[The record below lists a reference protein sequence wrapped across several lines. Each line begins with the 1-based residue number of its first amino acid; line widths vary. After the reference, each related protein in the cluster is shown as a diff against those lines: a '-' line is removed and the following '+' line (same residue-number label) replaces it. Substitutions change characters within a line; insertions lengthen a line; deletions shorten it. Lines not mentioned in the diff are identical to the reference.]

1 MIKGKEVFIINN
13 NIDKINNN
21 NNNKEKQKMTK

>member
-21 NNNKEKQKMTK
+21 NNKEKEKMTK

>member
-1 MIKGKEVFIINN
+1 MIKGKKVFIINN

-21 NNNKEKQKMTK
+21 NNKEKDRMTK

>member
-1 MIKGKEVFIINN
+1 MIKGKKVFIINN

-21 NNNKEKQKMTK
+21 NNKEKERMTK

>member
-21 NNNKEKQKMTK
+21 NNKEKERMTK

>member
-21 NNNKEKQKMTK
+21 NNKEKQKMTK

>member
-1 MIKGKEVFIINN
+1 MIKRKEVFIINN

-21 NNNKEKQKMTK
+21 NKEKERMTK

>member
-1 MIKGKEVFIINN
+1 MIKGKEVFIIDN

-21 NNNKEKQKMTK
+21 NKEKEKMTK